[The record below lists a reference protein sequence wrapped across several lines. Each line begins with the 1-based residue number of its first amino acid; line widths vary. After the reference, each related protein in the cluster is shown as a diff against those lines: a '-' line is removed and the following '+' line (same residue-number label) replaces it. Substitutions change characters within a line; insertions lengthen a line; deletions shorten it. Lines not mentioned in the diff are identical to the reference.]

1 MKTNKICQSCGM
13 PMSKDPKNGGTEHQ
27 LPTCGI
33 FYCRDILMFRKKV
46 YKKLKVHLMI
56 YNIYF
61 IFAFRNKVLFYS
73 AYTFKIGYIAI

>member
-46 YKKLKVHLMI
+46 YKKLKAHLMI
-56 YNIYF
+56 YD
-61 IFAFRNKVLFYS
+61 
-73 AYTFKIGYIAI
+73 

>member
-33 FYCRDILMFRKKV
+33 FYCRDYAEKK
-46 YKKLKVHLMI
+46 I
-56 YNIYF
+56 YNTSLSIAL
-61 IFAFRNKVLFYS
+61 I
-73 AYTFKIGYIAI
+73 TFGECE

>member
-33 FYCRDILMFRKKV
+33 FYCRDSGYLSV
-46 YKKLKVHLMI
+46 SASNKLSCNL
-56 YNIYF
+56 
-61 IFAFRNKVLFYS
+61 
-73 AYTFKIGYIAI
+73 T